1 MKTSTKIKS
10 QATNSQQ
17 YFFPKL
23 TAVTLILL
31 ALSGCN
37 DGGVKSSAST
47 QQDNLR
53 AVFNQRNAIIL
64 KAIKEGKA
72 ISLPSELKTPQEVE
86 VSSWGA
92 NGSRLGKPGLNSSN
106 AVLSGDSCLI
116 PYGDMFAPEN
126 YSRSDKI
133 PEALTITSDKASKS
147 VSQTMAISAALSG
160 GYSLFS
166 ASASASYNSDSLFN
180 EDEIG
185 FEFVASAGGLHQ
197 LISTNYGKDYPT
209 FFNSIYL
216 TNGNLN
222 PSFYNNCGD
231 SFVNSEQYMAQVKG
245 LVTIKLSNSAEA
257 SEFGATLDAS
267 YGSFASLSAEIKSAE
282 KATNQKATIQV
293 HVSQIGGDP
302 GALTNAVDSTVVTCS
317 VDDFTS
323 CQNIMNKLIEYS
335 KTLPSQITDSTTKE
349 ILPNKVAYLN
359 PSLATYEG
367 VIGKI
372 NESGTSP
379 EGKAAIEKLQNLYLN
394 TVKLYATLKGSL
406 SGLSNAANTNI
417 TNDLLYQLEL
427 REEYISSQSSLCY
440 IDTEQCA
447 KTILPLIIQN
457 INTNFPINLEEL
469 DFYSK
474 VYTAK
479 NFLNL
484 NSKLG
489 GATAESQIS
498 VKLFPNDK
506 FTKDGESQFSYS
518 NGEIASKVAKCSSA
532 ICQPSGLSIIVYPYS
547 SNGISYYDI
556 TFEEISALKYRC
568 EDKLSDHTML
578 SCHGYNRSL
587 DNQQESGNYKW
598 EDTITANYIANYSR
612 AKLEQIANPR

>member
-17 YFFPKL
+17 FFLPKL

-37 DGGVKSSAST
+37 DGGVKNSAST
-47 QQDNLR
+47 QQDSLR

-92 NGSRLGKPGLNSSN
+92 NGSRLGKPGVASSN
-106 AVLSGDSCLI
+106 AVLSNASCLI
-116 PYGDMFAPEN
+116 PYGNMFAPDN
-126 YSRSDKI
+126 YSRANNI
-133 PEALTITSDKASKS
+133 PDDLTITKDSDSKA
-147 VSQTMAISAALSG
+147 VSQTMAVSAALSG
-160 GYSLFS
+160 GFSLFS
-166 ASASASYNSDSLFN
+166 AEASASYNSNSLFN
-180 EDEIG
+180 GDEIG
-185 FEFVASAGGLHQ
+185 FQFISFAGGLHH
-197 LISTNYGKDYPT
+197 LTSANYGGDYAT
-209 FFNSIYL
+209 FFNPIYL
-216 TNGNLN
+216 TNGILN
-222 PSFYNNCGD
+222 PSFYSNCGD
-231 SFVNSEQYMAQVKG
+231 SFVNAEQYMAQVKG
-245 LVTIKLSNSAEA
+245 LVTIKLSNAEEA
-257 SEFGATLDAS
+257 SEFGLSLKGS
-267 YGSFASLSAEIKSAE
+267 YSAFANLSVDIKTAE

-293 HVSQIGGDP
+293 DYSQIGGDP
-302 GALTNAVDSTVVTCS
+302 GALANAVGDDVVTCS

-323 CQNIMNKLIEYS
+323 CENVMKKLIAYS

-367 VIGKI
+367 VVGKI
-372 NESGTSP
+372 NESGITP
-379 EGKAAIEKLQNLYLN
+379 EGRAAIAKLQDLYLN
-394 TVKLYATLKGSL
+394 TVKLYATLKNNFDNL
-406 SGLSNAANTNI
+406 SGGAKANI
-417 TNDLLYQLEL
+417 EKDLLTPLKE
-427 REEYISSQSSLCY
+427 REAYISGQSSLCY
-440 IDTEQCA
+440 TDTSQCA
-447 KTILPLIIQN
+447 TFILPSIITN
-457 INTNFPINLEEL
+457 IKNNYPINVDKL

-484 NSKLG
+484 SSKFG
-489 GATAESQIS
+489 GVMAESQIS
-498 VKLFPNDK
+498 VKLYPNDY
-506 FTKDGESQFSYS
+506 FTEGTESKFSYS
-518 NGEIASKVAKCSSA
+518 NSRIANCSSA
-532 ICQPSGLSIIVYPYS
+532 ICQAGGLSIVVYPYLS
-547 SNGISYYDI
+547 KGINYYDI
-556 TFEEISALKYRC
+556 KFEEISALKYRC

-598 EDTITANYIANYSR
+598 EDTITSNYIGNYNYD
-612 AKLEQIANPR
+612 KLEQIANPR